1 MSIAFEVIEED
12 VSAALVKL
20 DPKAKKFVEMYGLTP
35 GKIFDRLNLG
45 KVERA
50 ALRGDDIDEQTN
62 YAHDEIRQQVFD
74 WWVNADIPKKKVS
87 R

>member
-1 MSIAFEVIEED
+1 MSIAFEIMEED

-20 DPKAKKFVEMYGLTP
+20 DPKVKKFVDMYGLTP
-35 GKIFDRLNLG
+35 GKIFNRLNMA
-45 KVERA
+45 KIEKA

-62 YAHDEIRQQVFD
+62 LAHDEIRRQVKD
-74 WWVNADIPKKKVS
+74 LWVNPPTKTK